1 MSAKKK
7 LTDFNDLHQAKGKGL
22 EAVAVAIANAAPPGV
37 LSAGHATEVADWP
50 DPMIPGSISMPEI
63 PAALLPGWVG
73 DMAAAIADSTQT
85 PPAMA
90 VMLALSILATILQR
104 RFEVAPYGDGDEY
117 TEPLALWTLVGMP
130 SGARKTA
137 VINALTDPLMRWE
150 KRERDALRTEIA
162 RISTM
167 IDVAKRRIEKLIRD
181 AANANDTDERNLINR
196 EIEKIKLDVP
206 EEIHAPRLFTGDVT
220 GETLQAML
228 VKHGERMAVLT
239 DEAGI
244 FMVMAGLYSGG
255 SANIDVFLQSHAG
268 SPVRVDRAD
277 REAYLARPALSFGL
291 ALQPGILAD
300 VASNRRFR
308 DSGLLARFLYAMP
321 ESTVGK
327 RDVRRRVPIP
337 AHVKAAYD
345 AGVLGLLERRT
356 LFPDTPKR
364 LEFSDP
370 ARETWLDF
378 CELIERQQG
387 DGGKLE
393 SISDWSAKLP
403 GAVARI
409 AGLIELAEVG
419 LGAESISESA
429 VTKGIDLARRLIPH
443 AQEAFAI
450 LGADAADADAT
461 AVLRW
466 IRAGNL
472 SSFKRSTCQKA
483 LEGRFRSVDRL
494 IKAAQR
500 LMQRDVLREFKEVN
514 KGGPPS
520 IWYRV
525 NPKCLST

>member
-1 MSAKKK
+1 MSAEKKPN
-7 LTDFNDLHQAKGKGL
+7 DFNDLARAKGKA
-22 EAVAVAIANAAPPGV
+22 AVAAAIENAMPPAALGGNTEAEAN
-37 LSAGHATEVADWP
+37 WP
-50 DPMIPGSISMPEI
+50 DPLIPGAINVPEI
-63 PAALLPGWVG
+63 PASLLPGWVG
-73 DMAAAIADSTQT
+73 DMAGAIADSTQT

-90 VMLALSILATILQR
+90 VMLALSVLATVLQR
-104 RFEVAPYGDGDEY
+104 RFEVAPYGDDDDY
-117 TEPLALWTLVGMP
+117 TEPLALWALVGMP

-150 KRERDALRTEIA
+150 KRERDALRTEVA
-162 RISTM
+162 RISTRRE
-167 IDVAKRRIEKLIRD
+167 VAKRRIDKLTRD
-181 AANANDTDERNLINR
+181 ASSADDDETRNRIYR
-196 EIEKIKLDVP
+196 EIEQIKLDMP

-220 GETLQAML
+220 AETLQAML

-337 AHVKAAYD
+337 ECVKAAYD
-345 AGVLGLLERRT
+345 AGVFGLLERRT

-364 LEFSDP
+364 LSFTDP
-370 ARETWLDF
+370 AREVWLDF
-378 CELIERQQG
+378 CEVIERQQG

-409 AGLIELAEVG
+409 AGLIEVAEIG
-419 LGAESISESA
+419 LGAESVSESA
-429 VTKGIDLARRLIPH
+429 VERALDLARRLIPH
-443 AQEAFAI
+443 AQEAFSI

-472 SSFKRSTCQKA
+472 ASFKRSTCQKA
-483 LEGRFRSVDRL
+483 MEGRFRSVDRL
-494 IKAAQR
+494 AKAAER
-500 LMQRDVLREFKEVN
+500 LVRRDVLREFKEHN
-514 KGGPPS
+514 KGAPPS

>member
-1 MSAKKK
+1 MTEKK
-7 LTDFNDLHQAKGKGL
+7 LTDFNDLHRAKGKA
-22 EAVAVAIANAAPPGV
+22 AVAAIIANAVPPAV
-37 LSAGHATEVADWP
+37 MANSASDAAEWP
-50 DPMIPGSISMPEI
+50 DPMIPGSISVPEI
-63 PAALLPGWVG
+63 PAALLPGWIG
-73 DMAAAIADSTQT
+73 DMAAAIAESTQT

-90 VMLALSILATILQR
+90 VMLALAVLATVLQR

-150 KRERDALRTEIA
+150 KRERDSLRAEVA
-162 RISTM
+162 RTSTKRE
-167 IDVAKRRIEKLIRD
+167 VAKRRIEKLIRD
-181 AANANDTDERNLINR
+181 AASASDDEERNAINR
-196 EIEKIKLDVP
+196 EIDKIKLDMP
-206 EEIHAPRLFTGDVT
+206 DEIHAPRLFTGDVT
-220 GETLQAML
+220 AETLQAML

-255 SANIDVFLQSHAG
+255 NANIDVFLQSHAG

-337 AHVKAAYD
+337 EPVKSAYD
-345 AGVLGLLERRT
+345 AGICALLERRT
-356 LFPDTPKR
+356 LFPDTPRR
-364 LEFSDP
+364 LDFTDP
-370 ARETWLDF
+370 AREVWLDL
-378 CELIERQQG
+378 CEAIERQQG

-419 LGAESISESA
+419 LSADSISQSA
-429 VTKGIDLARRLIPH
+429 VSRAIELAHRLIPH

-461 AVLRW
+461 ALLRW
-466 IRAGNL
+466 IRAGHL
-472 SSFKRSTCQKA
+472 ASFKRSTCQKA

-494 IKAAQR
+494 IKAAER
-500 LMQRDVLREFKEVN
+500 LVRRDVLREFKEVN
-514 KGGPPS
+514 KGAPPS

>member
-1 MSAKKK
+1 MSQAAK
-7 LTDFNDLHQAKGKGL
+7 LTDFNDLHQVKGK
-22 EAVAVAIANAAPPGV
+22 EAVAAVIANAAPPGA
-37 LSAGHATEVADWP
+37 LAGNAEAVADWP
-50 DPMIPGSISMPEI
+50 DPMIPGAIAMPDI
-63 PAALLPGWVG
+63 PSSLLPSWVG

-90 VMLALSILATILQR
+90 VLLALSVLATILQR
-104 RFEVAPYGDGDEY
+104 RFEVAPYGDGDDY
-117 TEPLALWTLVGMP
+117 TEPLAAWFLVGMP

-162 RISTM
+162 RISTKR
-167 IDVAKRRIEKLIRD
+167 DVAKRRIEKLIRD
-181 AANANDTDERNLINR
+181 AASASDDEERNLINR
-196 EIEKIKLDVP
+196 EIEKIKLDIP

-220 GETLQAML
+220 AETLQAML

-255 SANIDVFLQSHAG
+255 NANIDVFLQSHAG

-291 ALQPGILAD
+291 ALQPGILQD

-337 AHVKAAYD
+337 ERVKAAYD
-345 AGVLGLLERRT
+345 AGIFGLLERRT

-364 LEFSDP
+364 LSFTDP

-378 CELIERQQG
+378 CEVIERQQG

-403 GAVARI
+403 GAVARV

-419 LGAESISESA
+419 LAADSVSA
-429 VTKGIDLARRLIPH
+429 AAVARALDLAQRLIPH

-450 LGADAADADAT
+450 LGADGADADAT
-461 AVLRW
+461 AILRW
-466 IRAGNL
+466 IRTGNL
-472 SSFKRSTCQKA
+472 ASFKRSTCQKA
-483 LEGRFRSVDRL
+483 MEGRFRSVDRL